1 MENFRLENSRPENS
15 HLEGLRLEGVSLF
28 LDEQCFVRSLDLRV
42 GRGEI
47 VVFMGASGSGKSS
60 LLSYLC
66 GGLSSSFQASGRV
79 FLDGEEITETPV
91 HLRRVGLLFQEDLLF
106 PHMSVGENLAFA
118 ARTVEGSRSQI
129 KARVEEALEQAGLA
143 GFQARDPHNLSGG
156 QKARVSLMRC
166 LLARPRA
173 LLLDEPFSKLDL
185 PLRRSFRSFVFAQ
198 IASLRVPTLLV
209 THDPADARAAGG
221 RLLLMERLVRGKN
234 KNTS

>member
-1 MENFRLENSRPENS
+1 MRARSMSGRATGSE
-15 HLEGLRLEGVSLF
+15 EGLRLEGISLF
-28 LDEQCFVRSLDLRV
+28 LEEQCFVRALDLRV

-66 GGLSSSFQASGRV
+66 GGLSPAFRACGRV
-79 FLDGEEITETPV
+79 FLDGEEIGALPI

-118 ARTVEGSRSQI
+118 ARTGGVSRRQI
-129 KARVEEALEQAGLA
+129 RVRVAEALEQAELA
-143 GFQARDPHNLSGG
+143 GLQSRDPHSLSGG

-166 LLARPRA
+166 LLAHPRA

-185 PLRRSFRSFVFAQ
+185 PLRRSFRRFVFAR
-198 IASLRVPTLLV
+198 IKERRVPTLLV

-221 RLLLMERLVRGKN
+221 RLLTMESLVSRQKE
-234 KNTS
+234 KSS